1 MNTECLTNNNSSSW
15 TIFSTKLSSG
25 CSFKSQ
31 AACLTAFS
39 NSKSRFL
46 GTSKDGNKSLIKPK
60 KTGLS
65 SQIILGKFKVYII
78 QVGSRNN
85 FRLAG
90 WNLGS
95 PCIELAISLSAFW
108 KWTEKINL
116 SQFLLQEM
124 VRFRDVSQLPA
135 KLSPRDKVEFKYQCT
150 GCSIHMI
157 SQIKSRAFWNLL

>member
-1 MNTECLTNNNSSSW
+1 MNTECLTNSNSSSW

-25 CSFKSQ
+25 CNFKSQ

-90 WNLGS
+90 WSLGT
-95 PCIELAISLSAFW
+95 LS
-108 KWTEKINL
+108 KKI
-116 SQFLLQEM
+116 
-124 VRFRDVSQLPA
+124 VLPR
-135 KLSPRDKVEFKYQCT
+135 KPLMNFEFKSLPDLSEFLSFYAT
-150 GCSIHMI
+150 
-157 SQIKSRAFWNLL
+157 FPLL